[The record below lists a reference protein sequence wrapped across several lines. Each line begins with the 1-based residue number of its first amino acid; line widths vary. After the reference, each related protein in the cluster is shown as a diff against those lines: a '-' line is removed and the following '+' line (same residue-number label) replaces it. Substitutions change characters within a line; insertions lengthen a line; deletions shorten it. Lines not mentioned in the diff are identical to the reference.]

1 MTNRR
6 TKRALAALGAL
17 AQESRLAVFR
27 LLVEHGPDGLSA
39 GAIAEKLALAPPT
52 LSFHLKE
59 LIHAGLIVARQDG
72 RFIWY
77 RADVDAMNGL
87 VAYLTD
93 KCCASSTV
101 CDPACL
107 PAMAPQAVSVPL
119 PVARR
124 RRPRKPARHSLRRR
138 AAASAAAI
146 TTRAP
151 CAVRGRRAA

>member
-1 MTNRR
+1 MKTMA
-6 TKRALAALGAL
+6 TKRVLAALGGL

-27 LLVEHGPDGLSA
+27 LLIEHSPDGLTA
-39 GAIAEKLALAPPT
+39 GVIAERLALAPAT

-59 LIHAGLIVARQDG
+59 LSHAGLIAARQDG

-77 RADVDAMNGL
+77 RADVEAMNGL

-107 PAMAPQAVSVPL
+107 PAMSPQAVAVPL
-119 PVARR
+119 PVSRKRR
-124 RRPRKPARHSLRRR
+124 S
-138 AAASAAAI
+138 S
-146 TTRAP
+146 
-151 CAVRGRRAA
+151 

>member
-1 MTNRR
+1 MKTMA
-6 TKRALAALGAL
+6 TKRVLAALGAL
-17 AQESRLAVFR
+17 AQESRLATFR
-27 LLVEHGPDGLSA
+27 LLIEHSPDGLTA
-39 GAIAEKLALAPPT
+39 GAIAEKLALAPAT

-59 LIHAGLIVARQDG
+59 LSHAGLIAARQDG

-77 RADVDAMNGL
+77 RADVEAMNGL

-107 PAMAPQAVSVPL
+107 PPMSPQAVGVPS

-124 RRPRKPARHSLRRR
+124 RRS
-138 AAASAAAI
+138 S
-146 TTRAP
+146 
-151 CAVRGRRAA
+151 